1 MEKLNKMGKHI
12 DIGYFKK
19 QLKVR
24 AKVSKERTVLNKIY
38 AWQLGKD
45 YYDGSRLNGY
55 GGFKY
60 DGRWLKLLPKLIKRY
75 KLTKNSKVLDL
86 GCKKGFLLKDL
97 NILLPGITTYGIEN
111 HSYPIKKAVKCK
123 SKLILSNYTKLP
135 FKNKSLDFVI
145 AFNSLYM
152 QNLGDVIKS
161 LKEIERVSK
170 NSYVI
175 LASGE
180 NDEER
185 NRFYKWT
192 LIGTSILLKKEW
204 RILFKRIKFKGDYYF
219 SSSKSLGV

>member
-1 MEKLNKMGKHI
+1 MGKHV

-19 QLKVR
+19 RIKVR
-24 AKVSKERTVLNKIY
+24 AKVAKKRSVINKMH
-38 AWQLGKD
+38 AWELGKE
-45 YYDGSRLNGY
+45 YYDGNRLNGY

-75 KLTKNSKVLDL
+75 KLNSKSRVLDL

-97 NILLPGITTYGIEN
+97 NILLPGVKSFGIEN
-111 HSYPIKKAVKCK
+111 HSYALKKAVKCK
-123 SKLILSNYTKLP
+123 SKLILSEYTKLP

-170 NSYVI
+170 KSYIV

-185 NRFYKWT
+185 NKFYRWT
-192 LIGTSILLKKEW
+192 LIGTTILLKKEW
-204 RILFKRIKFKGDYYF
+204 KTLFKKIKFTGDYYF
-219 SSSKSLGV
+219 SSAKSLGV

>member
-1 MEKLNKMGKHI
+1 MGKHI

-19 QLKVR
+19 PIKVR
-24 AKVSKERTVLNKIY
+24 AQVAKERTVINKMH
-38 AWQLGKD
+38 AWELGKE

-75 KLTKNSKVLDL
+75 KLTSKSKVLDL

-97 NILLPGITTYGIEN
+97 NILIPGIKSFGIEN
-111 HSYPIKKAVKCK
+111 HPYALKKAVTCK
-123 SKLILSNYTKLP
+123 SKLIRSDYTKLP

-170 NSYVI
+170 KSYVV

-185 NRFYKWT
+185 NKFYKWT
-192 LIGTSILLKKEW
+192 LIGTSILLKREW
-204 RILFKRIKFKGDYYF
+204 KTLFKKIKFTGDYYF
-219 SSSKSLGV
+219 SSAKSLGV

>member
-1 MEKLNKMGKHI
+1 MGRHF

-19 QLKVR
+19 TLKVR
-24 AKVSKERTVLNKIY
+24 SKVAKERTVVNKMY
-38 AWQLGKD
+38 AWQLGKE

-55 GGFKY
+55 GGFQY
-60 DGRWLKLLPKLIKRY
+60 DGRWLKLLLKIIKRY

-97 NILLPGITTYGIEN
+97 NILIPGIKSYGIEN
-111 HSYPIKKAVKCK
+111 HEYALKNSVKSQ
-123 SKLILSNYTKLP
+123 SKLIKCEYTKLP

-170 NSYVI
+170 KSYIV

-185 NRFYKWT
+185 NKFYKWT
-192 LIGTSILLKKEW
+192 LIGTSILLKREW
-204 RILFKRIKFKGDYYF
+204 KLLFKKIKFRGDYYF
-219 SSSKSLGV
+219 SSAKSLGV

>member
-1 MEKLNKMGKHI
+1 MGKHI

-19 QLKVR
+19 PIKVR
-24 AKVSKERTVLNKIY
+24 AKVAKERTVINKMN
-38 AWQLGKD
+38 AWELGKE

-75 KLTKNSKVLDL
+75 KLTSKSKVLDL

-97 NILLPGITTYGIEN
+97 NILLPGIKSFGVEN
-111 HSYPIKKAVKCK
+111 HPYALKKAVKCK
-123 SKLILSNYTKLP
+123 SKLIRSDYTKLP
-135 FKNKSLDFVI
+135 FKSKSLDFVI

-170 NSYVI
+170 KSYVV

-180 NDEER
+180 NDKER
-185 NRFYKWT
+185 NKFYKWT

-204 RILFKRIKFKGDYYF
+204 KTLFKKIKFNGDYYF
-219 SSSKSLGV
+219 SSAKSLGV

>member
-1 MEKLNKMGKHI
+1 MGKHF

-19 QLKVR
+19 TLKIR
-24 AKVSKERTVLNKIY
+24 AKVSKKRTIFNKIK
-38 AWQLGKD
+38 AWELGKD
-45 YYDGSRLNGY
+45 YYDGNRLDGY

-60 DGRWLKLLPKLIKRY
+60 DGRWKKLLPKIIKKY
-75 KLTKNSKVLDL
+75 KLTKKSRVLDL

-97 NILLPGITTYGIEN
+97 NSLIPGIKSYGIEN
-111 HSYPIKKAVKCK
+111 HSYALKKAVKCK
-123 SKLILSNYTKLP
+123 SKLIKTEYYKIP
-135 FKNKSLDFVI
+135 FKNNYFDFII

-170 NSYVI
+170 KSYVI

-180 NDEER
+180 NDIER
-185 NRFYKWT
+185 NKFYKWT
-192 LIGTSILLKKEW
+192 LIGTTILLKKEW
-204 RILFKRIKFKGDYYF
+204 KSLFKKINFNGDYYF

>member
-1 MEKLNKMGKHI
+1 MGKHI

-19 QLKVR
+19 KIKVR
-24 AKVSKERTVLNKIY
+24 SKVAKKRTVINKY
-38 AWQLGKD
+38 HAWQLDKE
-45 YYDGSRLNGY
+45 YYEGSRLNGY

-60 DGRWLKLLPKLIKRY
+60 DGRWLKLLPKIIKRY
-75 KLTKNSKVLDL
+75 KLTNKSKVLDL

-97 NILLPGITTYGIEN
+97 NILLPGIKTYGIEN
-111 HSYPIKKAVKCK
+111 HPYPLRKVVKCK
-123 SKLILSNYTKLP
+123 SKLIQSQYYNLP
-135 FKNKSLDFVI
+135 FKNKYFDFVI

-161 LKEIERVSK
+161 LREIQRISK
-170 NSYVI
+170 KSYVV

-180 NDEER
+180 NDRER
-185 NRFYKWT
+185 NKFYRWT

-204 RILFKRIKFKGDYYF
+204 KILFKKIKFNGDYYF

>member
-1 MEKLNKMGKHI
+1 MGRLL

-19 QLKVR
+19 PVKVR
-24 AKVSKERTVLNKIY
+24 AKVAKARTVINKMH
-38 AWQLGKD
+38 AWELGKE
-45 YYDGSRLNGY
+45 YYDGKRVNGY

-60 DGRWLKLLPKLIKRY
+60 DGRWQKLLPQIIKRY
-75 KLTKNSKVLDL
+75 KLTKKSKVLDL

-97 NILLPGITTYGIEN
+97 NILIPGIKSYGIEN
-111 HSYPIKKAVKCK
+111 HSYALNKSVKCK
-123 SKLILSNYTKLP
+123 SKLIKSDYYKIP
-135 FKNKSLDFVI
+135 FKNKYFDFVI

-170 NSYVI
+170 QSYIV

-185 NRFYKWT
+185 NKFYKWT

-204 RILFKRIKFKGDYYF
+204 KTLFKKIKFKGDYYF

>member
-1 MEKLNKMGKHI
+1 MGKHL

-19 QLKVR
+19 PIKVR
-24 AKVSKERTVLNKIY
+24 AKVAKKRSVINKMY
-38 AWQLGKD
+38 AWELGKE
-45 YYDGSRLNGY
+45 YYDGNRLNGY

-60 DGRWLKLLPKLIKRY
+60 DGRWLKLLPKIIKKY
-75 KLTKNSKVLDL
+75 KLNNKSRVLDL

-97 NILLPGITTYGIEN
+97 NILLPGIKSYGIEN
-111 HSYPIKKAVKCK
+111 HQYALKNAVKCK
-123 SKLILSNYTKLP
+123 SKLILSEYTKLP
-135 FKNKSLDFVI
+135 FKDKSLDFVI

-170 NSYVI
+170 KSYII

-185 NRFYKWT
+185 NKFYKWT
-192 LIGTSILLKKEW
+192 LIGTSILLKREW
-204 RILFKRIKFKGDYYF
+204 KQLFKKIKFKGDYYF
-219 SSSKSLGV
+219 SSAKSLGV

>member
-1 MEKLNKMGKHI
+1 MGKHI

-19 QLKVR
+19 KIKVR
-24 AKVSKERTVLNKIY
+24 SKVAKTRTVINKYY
-38 AWQLGKD
+38 AWQLGKE

-60 DGRWLKLLPKLIKRY
+60 DGRWLQLLPKLLKRY
-75 KLTKNSKVLDL
+75 KITNKSKVLDL

-97 NILLPGITTYGIEN
+97 NILLPGIKSYGIEN
-111 HSYPIKKAVKCK
+111 HPYALNKAVKCK
-123 SKLILSNYTKLP
+123 SKLIKSEYTKLP
-135 FKNKSLDFVI
+135 FKDKYFDFVI

-170 NSYVI
+170 NSYVV

-180 NDEER
+180 NDLER
-185 NRFYKWT
+185 NKFYRWT
-192 LIGTSILLKKEW
+192 LIGTTILLKKEW
-204 RILFKRIKFKGDYYF
+204 KMLFKKIKFTGDYYF
-219 SSSKSLGV
+219 SSAKSLGV

>member
-1 MEKLNKMGKHI
+1 MGRLL

-19 QLKVR
+19 GNKVR
-24 AKVSKERTVLNKIY
+24 AKYARQRTIINKIN
-38 AWQLGKD
+38 AWSLDKE
-45 YYDGSRLNGY
+45 YYDGQRINGY

-60 DGRWLKLLPKLIKRY
+60 DGRWKKLLPKMIKKY

-97 NILLPGITTYGIEN
+97 NILIPGIKSCGIEN
-111 HSYPIKKAVKCK
+111 HSYALKKAVKCK
-123 SKLILSNYTKLP
+123 SKLIKSEYYKIP
-135 FKNKSLDFVI
+135 FKNKHFDFVI
-145 AFNSLYM
+145 ALNSLYM

-170 NSYVI
+170 KSYVV

-185 NRFYKWT
+185 NKFYRWT
-192 LIGTSILLKKEW
+192 LIGTTILLKKEW
-204 RILFKRIKFKGDYYF
+204 KTLFKKIKFKGDYYF
-219 SSSKSLGV
+219 SSAKSLGV

>member
-1 MEKLNKMGKHI
+1 MGNYF

-19 QLKVR
+19 PVKIR
-24 AKVSKERTVLNKIY
+24 AKVAKERTVINKMY
-38 AWQLGKD
+38 AWELGKE
-45 YYDGSRLNGY
+45 YYDGNRLNGY

-60 DGRWLKLLPKLIKRY
+60 DGRWQKLLPKIIKKY
-75 KLTKNSKVLDL
+75 KLTKKSKVLDL

-97 NILLPGITTYGIEN
+97 NILIPGIKSYGIEN
-111 HSYPIKKAVKCK
+111 HTYALKKIVKCK
-123 SKLILSNYTKLP
+123 SKLILSDYYKIP
-135 FKNKSLDFVI
+135 FKNKYFDFVI

-170 NSYVI
+170 KSYIV

-180 NDEER
+180 NDQER
-185 NRFYKWT
+185 NKFYRWT

-204 RILFKRIKFKGDYYF
+204 KTLFKKIKFKGDYYF
-219 SSSKSLGV
+219 SSAKSLGV

>member
-1 MEKLNKMGKHI
+1 MGRHF

-19 QLKVR
+19 ALKVR
-24 AKVSKERTVLNKIY
+24 SKVAKERTVINKMY
-38 AWQLGKD
+38 AWQLGKE

-60 DGRWLKLLPKLIKRY
+60 DGRWLKLLPKIIKRY
-75 KLTKNSKVLDL
+75 KLSKNSKVLDL

-97 NILLPGITTYGIEN
+97 NILVPGIKSYGIEN
-111 HSYPIKKAVKCK
+111 HDYALKNAVKSK
-123 SKLILSNYTKLP
+123 SKLIKCEYTKLP

-170 NSYVI
+170 KSYIV

-185 NRFYKWT
+185 NKFYKWT
-192 LIGTSILLKKEW
+192 LIGTSILLKREW
-204 RILFKRIKFKGDYYF
+204 KLLFKKIKFKGDYYF
-219 SSSKSLGV
+219 SSAKSLGV

>member
-1 MEKLNKMGKHI
+1 MGKHF

-19 QLKVR
+19 PIKVR
-24 AKVSKERTVLNKIY
+24 AKVATERTVINKMY
-38 AWQLGKD
+38 AWELGKE

-60 DGRWLKLLPKLIKRY
+60 DGRWLKLLPKIIKRY
-75 KLTKNSKVLDL
+75 KLSKKSKVLDL

-97 NILLPGITTYGIEN
+97 NILLPGIKSYGIEN
-111 HSYPIKKAVKCK
+111 HSYALKHAVKCK
-123 SKLILSNYTKLP
+123 SKLILTDYTKLP

-170 NSYVI
+170 KSYIV

-185 NRFYKWT
+185 NKFYKWT
-192 LIGTSILLKKEW
+192 LIGTSILLKREW
-204 RILFKRIKFKGDYYF
+204 RQLFRKIKFNGDYYF
-219 SSSKSLGV
+219 SSAKSLGV

>member
-1 MEKLNKMGKHI
+1 MGKHF

-19 QLKVR
+19 QIKVR
-24 AKVSKERTVLNKIY
+24 AKVAKERTVINKMY
-38 AWQLGKD
+38 AWELGKE
-45 YYDGSRLNGY
+45 YYDGNRLNGY

-60 DGRWLKLLPKLIKRY
+60 DGRWLKLLPKIIKKY
-75 KLTKNSKVLDL
+75 KLNNKSKVLDL

-97 NILLPGITTYGIEN
+97 NILLPGIKSYGIEN
-111 HSYPIKKAVKCK
+111 HEYAIKHAVKCK
-123 SKLILSNYTKLP
+123 SKLILSDYTTLP

-170 NSYVI
+170 KSYIV

-185 NRFYKWT
+185 NKFYKWT

-204 RILFKRIKFKGDYYF
+204 RQLFKKIKFKGDYYF
-219 SSSKSLGV
+219 SSAKSLGV

>member
-1 MEKLNKMGKHI
+1 MGKHI

-19 QLKVR
+19 PVKVR
-24 AKVSKERTVLNKIY
+24 ARVAKERTVINKMY
-38 AWQLGKD
+38 AWQLDKE

-60 DGRWLKLLPKLIKRY
+60 DGRWLKLLPKIIKRY
-75 KLTKNSKVLDL
+75 KLKKSSKVLDL

-97 NILLPGITTYGIEN
+97 NILIPGIKSYGIEN
-111 HSYPIKKAVKCK
+111 HPYALKKSIKCN
-123 SKLILSNYTKLP
+123 SKLIQSEYYSIP
-135 FKNKSLDFVI
+135 FKDKYFDFVI

-152 QNLGDVIKS
+152 HNLGDVIKS
-161 LKEIERVSK
+161 LREIERVSK
-170 NSYVI
+170 KSYIV

-180 NDEER
+180 NNEER

-204 RILFKRIKFKGDYYF
+204 KILFKKIKFTGDYYF
-219 SSSKSLGV
+219 SSAKSLGV